1 VAAQRGYAFSE
12 GEPLRRSYIHIYTGS
27 GEGKTLTAVG
37 AAVRA
42 IGHGFN
48 VVIVQ
53 FMKGRKDVGEYIAL
67 KQLKPRCRIYQF
79 GRREFVDLENPHV
92 VDYEL
97 ARAGLEF
104 AQKIVKRRKPD
115 VLILDEL
122 NLAVAIGLLKIEDVL
137 RLLEEAKDCMLIVL
151 TGRRA
156 PRELVEK
163 ADLVTEMH
171 EVKHPLKTGINARK
185 GIDY

>member
-1 VAAQRGYAFSE
+1 MKRG
-12 GEPLRRSYIHIYTGS
+12 YIHIYTGS

-67 KQLKPRCRIYQF
+67 KQLKPRCKIYQF
-79 GRREFVDLENPHV
+79 GRREFIDLENPHA

-97 ARAGLEF
+97 AKAGLEF
-104 AQKIVKRRKPD
+104 TKKLVRRKKPD
-115 VLILDEL
+115 VLILDEI
-122 NLAVAIGLLKIEDVL
+122 NLATATGLLRLEDVL
-137 RLLEEAKDCMLIVL
+137 QLLEEARDCMLIVL

-156 PRELVEK
+156 PKELIEK
-163 ADLVTEMH
+163 ADLVTKMQ
-171 EVKHPLKTGINARK
+171 EVKHPLKAGVNARK